1 MHGKG
6 QVAQISAAASAP
18 APMLTAPMLSAGAA
32 LVPAHAKC
40 PGPDLAPVLP
50 LVQVLNIV
58 KMPVLR
64 RVKIPSFDLDI
75 SSEEESDYE
84 SSHAVEQ
91 PQPQEGKSAL
101 PQPQHQPQQH
111 QLVQILPAPRR
122 QERPSQT
129 TPSQALAERQYQQQP
144 GGEKTDCRQQSSA
157 SFVRQQE
164 GKTQARSKIPSFDL
178 QVSSDSEEERND
190 DQETSAKVRD
200 FEQCDDGKQRARVY
214 EGLQSVSLPL
224 STHAEANAV
233 VPILNATAKA
243 HASRSQGG
251 RFSQGDA
258 IISLSPPPIFGAVIF
273 IPAVYLHFV

>member
-1 MHGKG
+1 MHEKG
-6 QVAQISAAASAP
+6 QAAQISAAASAP
-18 APMLTAPMLSAGAA
+18 APT
-32 LVPAHAKC
+32 
-40 PGPDLAPVLP
+40 DLAPVLP

-58 KMPVLR
+58 KVPVSR

-75 SSEEESDYE
+75 SSEEESDCE
-84 SSHAVEQ
+84 RSHAVEQ

-111 QLVQILPAPRR
+111 QPVQILPAPKRR
-122 QERPSQT
+122 QEHPSQT

-144 GGEKTDCRQQSSA
+144 EKTDSRHQSSA

-190 DQETSAKVRD
+190 AQETSAKVRD

-214 EGLQSVSLPL
+214 EGQQSVSLPL
-224 STHAEANAV
+224 STHAEANAA

-243 HASRSQGG
+243 QASHSQGG

-258 IISLSPPPIFGAVIF
+258 IISLPHPFLELQF
-273 IPAVYLHFV
+273 LFLPAYLHFV